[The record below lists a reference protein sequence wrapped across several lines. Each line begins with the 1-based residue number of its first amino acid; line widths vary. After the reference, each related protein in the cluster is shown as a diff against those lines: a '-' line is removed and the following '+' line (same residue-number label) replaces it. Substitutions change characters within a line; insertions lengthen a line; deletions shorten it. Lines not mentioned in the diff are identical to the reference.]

1 MQLQHLAQQ
10 LRLLLQLAGQQLHQ
24 LSRPRPRT
32 RPSPRLGSRAP
43 APALGAEEGAAV
55 LGHAPVDR
63 GVDVALQPHGQGTQV
78 PAPAATQEDGNN

>member
-24 LSRPRPRT
+24 LPRPRPR
-32 RPSPRLGSRAP
+32 PRLGSRAP

>member
-24 LSRPRPRT
+24 LPRPR
-32 RPSPRLGSRAP
+32 PRLGSRAP

-63 GVDVALQPHGQGTQV
+63 GVDVALLPHGQGTQV

>member
-24 LSRPRPRT
+24 LPR
-32 RPSPRLGSRAP
+32 PRLGSRAP